1 MNRIK
6 SKNYKMGTYET
17 NKNSLSRFDEK
28 IYVLDE
34 NGKTCKIL
42 FVFNK

>member
-6 SKNYKMGTYET
+6 SKDYKMGTYET

-28 IYVLDE
+28 IYVLDNE
-34 NGKTCKIL
+34 TDTLSLCSQS
-42 FVFNK
+42 

>member
-6 SKNYKMGTYET
+6 SKDYKMGTYET

-28 IYVLDE
+28 IYVLD
-34 NGKTCKIL
+34 NGTDTLSLCSQS
-42 FVFNK
+42 